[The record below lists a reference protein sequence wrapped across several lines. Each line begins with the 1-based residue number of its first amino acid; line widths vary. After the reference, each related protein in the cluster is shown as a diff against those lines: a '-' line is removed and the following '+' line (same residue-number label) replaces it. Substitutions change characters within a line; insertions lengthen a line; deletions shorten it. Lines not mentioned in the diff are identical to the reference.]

1 MKRILPL
8 YVEITITNLQ
18 YFHILGLL
26 KISSKF
32 QKLFLFLSIP
42 CKQNFN
48 SQQQMIVAQKKLP
61 QIFTHVIWH
70 NSNYKNFEFAKSGRQ
85 CCNTYLTSSRRE
97 SISPV
102 VRRQC
107 WIEVGRGGW
116 ASFDEDSPIKDTKG
130 NHEEIPAILNR
141 LILTNVRAT
150 LYSFLAFLNNGDSL

>member
-1 MKRILPL
+1 MKCILSLYNYEFTIFSHSWPFKNFLQISKIIFIPFHSLQTKFQFTTTNDRCAEKITTNFSPYDLTQFQLQKLRIRKKWSS
-8 YVEITITNLQ
+8 VLQ
-18 YFHILGLL
+18 Y
-26 KISSKF
+26 
-32 QKLFLFLSIP
+32 
-42 CKQNFN
+42 
-48 SQQQMIVAQKKLP
+48 
-61 QIFTHVIWH
+61 
-70 NSNYKNFEFAKSGRQ
+70 
-85 CCNTYLTSSRRE
+85 YLTSSRRE